1 MKRETWTITSRG
13 EWLDR
18 RRGLLTASRI
28 AALFDQ
34 HPYMSRDELA
44 GTITGTHSQG
54 DNASMRRGRIL
65 ESAILEAMREEHPDW
80 TIERANTF
88 HWMPE
93 CRIGATPDA
102 FFTTPDGQRGIIQA
116 KTVAPEIWDQ
126 WHHRPPLAYQLQTLT
141 ESMCCDLQHAILAV
155 MVTSRSFP
163 IFEFTVPRH
172 AAAEARLLEAAAAW
186 WREFDAGRIAPAAPA
201 EALEELFDDGSVIDL
216 SGDNYLSAAL
226 PDRQALKS
234 VISDLERRV
243 TEIDAHIKNA
253 MGRATYGHLPG
264 WQITW
269 KAHQRA
275 ERVLPAATI
284 RTLRVSAKEEESI

>member
-1 MKRETWTITSRG
+1 
-13 EWLDR
+13 
-18 RRGLLTASRI
+18 
-28 AALFDQ
+28 
-34 HPYMSRDELA
+34 
-44 GTITGTHSQG
+44 
-54 DNASMRRGRIL
+54 
-65 ESAILEAMREEHPDW
+65 
-80 TIERANTF
+80 
-88 HWMPE
+88 MPE

-172 AAAEARLLEAAAAW
+172 AAAEARLLKAAATW

-216 SGDNYLSAAL
+216 STDNYLHSAL
-226 PDRQALKS
+226 PDRAALKS
-234 VISDLERRV
+234 MISDAEKRCA
-243 TEIDAHIKNA
+243 EIDAHLKAA

-284 RTLRVSAKEEESI
+284 RTLRVSAKEEEAL

>member
-1 MKRETWTITSRG
+1 
-13 EWLDR
+13 
-18 RRGLLTASRI
+18 
-28 AALFDQ
+28 
-34 HPYMSRDELA
+34 
-44 GTITGTHSQG
+44 
-54 DNASMRRGRIL
+54 
-65 ESAILEAMREEHPDW
+65 MREEHPDW

-102 FFTTPDGQRGIIQA
+102 FFTTQDGERGIIQC

-126 WHHRPPLAYQLQTLT
+126 WHHRPPLSYQLQTLT
-141 ESMCCDLQHAILAV
+141 ELMCCDLERAILAI
-155 MVTSRSFP
+155 MVTSRAFP
-163 IFEFTVPRH
+163 LFEFAVPRH
-172 AAAEARLLEAAAAW
+172 PAAEARLLEAAAAW
-186 WREFDAGRIAPAAPA
+186 WREWDGGRIAPAAPA

-234 VISDLERRV
+234 VISDCEKRV
-243 TEIDAHIKNA
+243 TEIDAHIKNV
-253 MGRATYGHLPG
+253 MGRATYAHLPG

-275 ERVLPAATI
+275 ERVMPAATI
-284 RTLRVSAKEEESI
+284 RTLRVSAKEEEAL

>member
-1 MKRETWTITSRG
+1 MKRESWTITSRG

-34 HPYMSRDELA
+34 HPYLSREELA

-102 FFTTPDGQRGIIQA
+102 FFTTQDGERGIIQA

-172 AAAEARLLEAAAAW
+172 AAAEARLLEAAAVW
-186 WREFDAGRIAPAAPA
+186 WREFEAGRIAPAAPA

-234 VISDLERRV
+234 VISDAERRI

-264 WQITW
+264 WAITYRS
-269 KAHQRA
+269 HQRA

-284 RTLRVSAKEEESI
+284 RTLRVSAKEEEAL

>member
-172 AAAEARLLEAAAAW
+172 AAAEARLLEAAAMW
-186 WREFDAGRIAPAAPA
+186 WREFDAGRIAPAAPPQ
-201 EALEELFDDGSVIDL
+201 ALEELFDDGSVVDL
-216 SGDNYLSAAL
+216 TPYNWPAVEL
-226 PDRQALKS
+226 PERAQLKAE
-234 VISDLERRV
+234 IGERERRV
-243 TEIDAHIKNA
+243 AEIDNHIKLA
-253 MGRATYGHLPG
+253 MGTASYAHCPG
-264 WQITW
+264 WSITYRS
-269 KAHQRA
+269 HQRA
-275 ERVLPAATI
+275 ERLLPAATI